1 MPKICMID
9 IDGLTLSDIE
19 RQILKNPQIGG
30 VILFD
35 KNFHTQAQLQQ
46 LTGAISALRPDILI
60 AVDQEG
66 GNIQRFKR
74 QGMHCAVAA
83 KRIGDLHTINPRAGL
98 QFAQHEA
105 RAVSQQLRDLGVTL
119 NFAPV
124 CDLHDPASTIIGAL
138 DRAFSADPQVVC
150 DLSAAYID
158 GMHEAGMPSVAKH
171 FPGHGRVILD
181 SHVAQPTLDNSRS
194 DVMQQDVYPFA
205 ELIRRNKI
213 DAVMAAHVIYP
224 GVDPQHAAGFSKIWL
239 QDILRKQL
247 GFDGVIMSDCLS
259 MKGADIG
266 NLATRATQAIEAGCD
281 MLIICQQSRQDLL
294 VFLEQWKCPEN
305 HQSSQR
311 ISVFLE
317 KCGVSQPHAARSAIS
332 CQ

>member
-1 MPKICMID
+1 MPKVCMID
-9 IDGLTLSDIE
+9 IDGLTLSEIE
-19 RQILKNPQIGG
+19 HQILQHPLVGG

-35 KNFHTQAQLQQ
+35 KNFQNQAQLLQ
-46 LTGAISALRPDILI
+46 LTASIRAQRPDILI

-74 QGMHCAVAA
+74 EGMHCAVAA
-83 KRIGDLHTINPRAGL
+83 KRIGDVYNIHAPAGL
-98 QFAQHEA
+98 QFAQQEA
-105 RAVSQQLRDLGVTL
+105 FAVSQQLRALGVTL

-124 CDLHDPASTIIGAL
+124 CDLHDPASTIIGRL
-138 DRAFSADPQVVC
+138 DRAFAASPQVVA

-158 GMHEAGMPSVAKH
+158 GMHRAHMPSVAKH

-181 SHVAQPTLDNSRS
+181 SHIAQPSIDKSKTDI
-194 DVMQQDVYPFA
+194 MQNDVYPFSQ
-205 ELIRRNKI
+205 LIRQNKI

-224 GVDPQHAAGFSKIWL
+224 SIDPQHAAGFSKIWL
-239 QDILRKQL
+239 QEILREQL

-266 NLATRATQAIEAGCD
+266 NLATRAAKAMEAGCD
-281 MLIICQQSRQDLL
+281 MLIVCQQSRTDLL
-294 VFLEQWKCPEN
+294 AFLEQWQCPEN
-305 HQSSQR
+305 HLSAER
-311 ISVFLE
+311 IEVFLE
-317 KCGVSQPHAARSAIS
+317 KCTNGFHQILGSSLS